1 MKNKI
6 IFFDFDGVIVQS
18 SPLIFDITKEFIA
31 DVEWSELEKWQEG
44 NIFNQKLRDN
54 DGYDEVLHARY
65 YFEQY
70 GKRVQSLVPFEGI
83 EEVLKKIKEMGYL
96 LIIVSSSSEE
106 PINNFLAKYNLKKY
120 FSEVLAKETHFGKVE
135 KFKLMLKKYKTEA
148 KETLMITDSI
158 GDVKEAMEVKIKTI
172 GVGWGIHNT
181 KRLKEAGADF
191 VAEKAEDIVK
201 GVQKLLALN

>member
-6 IFFDFDGVIVQS
+6 IFFDFDGVVVQS
-18 SPLIFDITKEFIA
+18 SPLIFDITKEFVA

-44 NIFNQKLRDN
+44 NVFNQRLRDDEN
-54 DGYDEVLHARY
+54 YDEVSHERY

-83 EEVLKKIKEMGYL
+83 EEVFKKLKGMGFL

-106 PINNFLAKYNLKKY
+106 PINNFLTKYNLKKY

-135 KFKLMLKKYKTEA
+135 KFRMMLKKYKTEA
-148 KETLMITDSI
+148 KETLMVTDSV
-158 GDVKEAMEVKIKTI
+158 GDIKEAIEAKVKTI
-172 GVGWGIHNT
+172 GVVWGIHDA
-181 KRLKEAGADF
+181 KRLKEIGADF
-191 VAEKAEDIVK
+191 IAEKAEDIIK
-201 GVQKLLALN
+201 GVKKILA